1 MSELTFIGLANY
13 TMGTTNFANI
23 IFTSNNNL
31 ETSYVYQFNT
41 SSTPNNNWVP
51 LSTLTNVII
60 IANTEIN
67 IQLTIPSTITGNY
80 YVFIKSTSTNTSIW
94 QQSSIGNVTLSTV
107 SSINTT
113 GSYSTVMTFS

>member
-1 MSELTFIGLANY
+1 
-13 TMGTTNFANI
+13 MGTTNFANI

-41 SSTPNNNWVP
+41 SSSPNNNWVP
-51 LSTLTNVII
+51 ISTLTNVII

-80 YVFIKSTSTNTSIW
+80 YVFIKSTITNTIIW
-94 QQSSIGNVTLSTV
+94 QQSDLNMIRYGAKNFSD
-107 SSINTT
+107 INFRNNIFPFCPN
-113 GSYSTVMTFS
+113 S